1 MSVSKYNVVT
11 GIGDLRARTQG
22 HYDSNKNE
30 LSIPVFHINSPHT
43 HLYKIIYCN
52 SEILIVEKLKKE
64 CFKCCL
70 K

>member
-1 MSVSKYNVVT
+1 MSIAKYNVVRVP
-11 GIGDLRARTQG
+11 LMKTQG
-22 HYDSNKNE
+22 QYDSTKHE

-52 SEILIVEKLKKE
+52 SEILILEKLKKE
-64 CFKCCL
+64 CSKCCL